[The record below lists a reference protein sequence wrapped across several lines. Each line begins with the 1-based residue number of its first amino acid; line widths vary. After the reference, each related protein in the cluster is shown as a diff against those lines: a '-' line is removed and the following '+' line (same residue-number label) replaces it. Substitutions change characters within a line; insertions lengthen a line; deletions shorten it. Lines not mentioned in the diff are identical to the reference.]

1 MAIEFRTVIDT
12 TVAISAAL
20 LPRSVPRQ
28 AFDAALA
35 RGRLLVSESRQRPG
49 VPAPRM
55 EITICFQFRFFSHAR
70 KAVGLAVGGMKMVNR
85 KALASMSLF
94 CVAACLIVIHGV
106 YETTRLVG
114 IVGAW
119 SLLLALCVAFLSVE
133 EIDKKTANGR
143 GRILAEL
150 VFLLTV
156 VLFVFML
163 FLPMWKFCQS
173 KTAPHDGVV
182 QAADDDST
190 RW

>member
-1 MAIEFRTVIDT
+1 MQAPTS
-12 TVAISAAL
+12 VAPAVAGVDDSTLSASEGNHGRDR
-20 LPRSVPRQ
+20 PRCRGAGS
-28 AFDAALA
+28 DAGDA
-35 RGRLLVSESRQRPG
+35 G
-49 VPAPRM
+49 
-55 EITICFQFRFFSHAR
+55 
-70 KAVGLAVGGMKMVNR
+70 VGGTAV
-85 KALASMSLF
+85 
-94 CVAACLIVIHGV
+94 
-106 YETTRLVG
+106 
-114 IVGAW
+114 AW
-119 SLLLALCVAFLSVE
+119 SLLHGLCVAFLNVE
-133 EIDKKTANGR
+133 EIDNETANGR